1 MQPNPAETGAV
12 PTDGLIKDADIT
24 TFMNDVVNASL
35 QTPVMVDFWAPWCGP
50 CKTLTPILEKVV
62 TAAGGKV
69 KLVKVNIDDPKNQ
82 PLAQQMRI
90 SSIPAVYAFKRGQ
103 PVDGFMGALP
113 ESQVKQFVAQLIGGA
128 VGPTPAE
135 ALLAE
140 AKAAL
145 EQGDAPTAQ
154 EIFQEL
160 LQIDPASPDALA
172 GLAKMAIEAGEFDAA
187 RELLDK
193 VRSEHGKHAEVQSAR
208 AALDVAEQATRNAGP
223 VGELRAKVAENPADH
238 QSRFDLA
245 MALYAAGERAAAVDE
260 LLEVVRRDRKWNDD
274 GARKQ
279 LVQFF
284 EAMGFN
290 DPLSVDGRKRLSQ
303 LLFR

>member
-172 GLAKMAIEAGEFDAA
+172 GLAKMAIEAGEFEAA

-193 VRSEHGKHAEVQSAR
+193 VPSEHGKHAEVQSAR

-245 MALYAAGERAAAVDE
+245 MALYAGGERAAAVDE

>member
-1 MQPNPAETGAV
+1 MQPNPETGAK

-35 QTPVMVDFWAPWCGP
+35 QTPVLVDFWAPWCGP

-62 TAAGGKV
+62 NAAGGKV
-69 KLVKVNIDDPKNQ
+69 RLVKINIDDPKNQ

-103 PVDGFMGALP
+103 PVDGFLGALP
-113 ESQVKQFVAQLIGGA
+113 ESQVKQFVQQLIGGA
-128 VGPTPAE
+128 LGPSPVE
-135 ALLAE
+135 AMLAE

-145 EQGDAPTAQ
+145 EQGDAQTAQ
-154 EIFQEL
+154 AIYQEL
-160 LQIDPASPDALA
+160 LQADPGNPDALA
-172 GLAKMAIEAGEFDAA
+172 GLAKMAIDAGQFDVA
-187 RELLDK
+187 REVLEQ
-193 VRSEHGKHAEVQSAR
+193 VPSEHGRHADVQSAR
-208 AALDVAEQATRNAGP
+208 AALEVAEQAARNAGP
-223 VGELRAKVAENPADH
+223 IGELRAKVAENPADH

-245 MALYAAGERAAAVDE
+245 MALYAAGERAAAIDE
-260 LLEVVRRDRKWNDD
+260 LLEIVRRDRQWNDD

-279 LVQFF
+279 LLQFF

>member
-1 MQPNPAETGAV
+1 MQSNPAETGAK

-24 TFMNDVVNASL
+24 TFMHDVVNASL
-35 QTPVMVDFWAPWCGP
+35 QTPVLVDFWAPWCGP

-62 TAAGGKV
+62 NAAGGKV

-128 VGPTPAE
+128 VGPSPAE
-135 ALLAE
+135 ALMAE

-145 EQGDAPTAQ
+145 EQGDVQTAQ
-154 EIFQEL
+154 EIYQEL

-172 GLAKMAIEAGEFDAA
+172 GLAKMAIDAGEFDAA
-187 RELLDK
+187 RELLAK
-193 VRSEHGKHAEVQSAR
+193 VPSEHGRHAEVQSAR
-208 AALDVAEQATRNAGP
+208 AALEVAEQAARNAGP

-245 MALYAAGERAAAVDE
+245 MALYAGGERAAAIDE
-260 LLEVVRRDRKWNDD
+260 LLEIVRRDRKWNDD

>member
-1 MQPNPAETGAV
+1 MQPNPETGAK

-35 QTPVMVDFWAPWCGP
+35 QTPVLVDFWAPWCGP

-62 TAAGGKV
+62 NAAGGKV
-69 KLVKVNIDDPKNQ
+69 RLVKINIDDPKNQ

-103 PVDGFMGALP
+103 PVDGFLGALP
-113 ESQVKQFVAQLIGGA
+113 ESQVKQFVQQLIGGA
-128 VGPTPAE
+128 LGPSPVE
-135 ALLAE
+135 AMLAE

-145 EQGDAPTAQ
+145 EQGDAQTAQ
-154 EIFQEL
+154 AIYQEL
-160 LQIDPASPDALA
+160 LQADPGNPDALA
-172 GLAKMAIEAGEFDAA
+172 GLAKMAIDAGQFDVA
-187 RELLDK
+187 REVLEQ
-193 VRSEHGKHAEVQSAR
+193 VPSEHGRHADVQSAR
-208 AALDVAEQATRNAGP
+208 AALEVAEQAARNAGP
-223 VGELRAKVAENPADH
+223 IGELRAKVAENPADH

-245 MALYAAGERAAAVDE
+245 MALYAAGERAAAIDE
-260 LLEVVRRDRKWNDD
+260 LLEIVRRDRQWNDD

-279 LVQFF
+279 LLQFF

-290 DPLSVDGRKRLSQ
+290 DPLSVDGRTRLSQ